1 MEEKVLQMEAKS
13 QAIGELGGRGSEA
26 EFAKLESGSDVDEE
40 LALLKASM
48 ADPIL
53 PPATTTTVRDADP
66 VLDKELEDLKNK
78 INGV

>member
-1 MEEKVLQMEAKS
+1 
-13 QAIGELGGRGSEA
+13 
-26 EFAKLESGSDVDEE
+26 VDEE

-48 ADPIL
+48 SDPIL
-53 PPATTTTVRDADP
+53 PPATTTTVRDTDP